1 MVKCSCGADM
11 IETISDI
18 NMYIDTHQ
26 KDKISTTLVGVLK
39 NIPVLTCSEC
49 KLDVLA
55 VDLTLDTDGIHLKS
69 KGE

>member
-11 IETISDI
+11 IEVISDI
-18 NMYIDTHQ
+18 NVYIDTQ
-26 KDKISTTLVGVLK
+26 EKDKISTALVGVLK

-49 KLDVLA
+49 ALDVLA

-69 KGE
+69 KGD

>member
-11 IETISDI
+11 IEAISDI
-18 NMYIDTHQ
+18 NVYIDTHQ
-26 KDKISTTLVGVLK
+26 KGKISTEFIGVLK

-49 KLDVLA
+49 ALDVLA
-55 VDLTLDTDGIHLKS
+55 VDLTLDSDGIHLKS

>member
-11 IETISDI
+11 IEAISDI
-18 NMYIDTHQ
+18 NVYIDTHQ
-26 KDKISTTLVGVLK
+26 KDKISTTLIGVLK

-49 KLDVLA
+49 ELDVLA
-55 VDLTLDTDGIHLKS
+55 VDLTLDSDGIHLKS